1 MPKTK
6 ERVRLAASAA
16 RPYVERA
23 LRDDEFRQNVKAAFS
38 AVRDIY
44 EHLAPPRGVAGIAS
58 RMASDEEIQHNLR
71 RALAEL
77 RHAAERLQ
85 LQKRRSHRLRNGL
98 LLAGGLAL
106 VALFN
111 PLTGPEARRWLR
123 SKLGGGQRAFAE
135 PSTNG
140 GLSA

>member
-1 MPKTK
+1 MKPCPA
-6 ERVRLAASAA
+6 RRNGSASAA

-23 LRDDEFRQNVKAAFS
+23 LRDDEFRQNVKAAFT
-38 AVRDIY
+38 ALREIY
-44 EHLAPPRGVAGIAS
+44 EHLAPPRGMADIAS
-58 RMASDEEIQHNLR
+58 RVASDQEIQHNLR

-85 LQKRRSHRLRNGL
+85 AQRRRSYRVRNGL

-111 PLTGPEARRWLR
+111 PVTGPEARRWLR
-123 SKLGGGQRAFAE
+123 ARLGRGKHMLE

-140 GLSA
+140 GVTA

>member
-6 ERVRLAASAA
+6 DRVRLAASAA

-23 LRDDEFRQNVKAAFS
+23 LRDDEFRQNVKAAFA

-58 RMASDEEIQHNLR
+58 RVASDEEIQHNLR

-85 LQKRRSHRLRNGL
+85 LQRRRSHRMRNGL
-98 LLAGGLAL
+98 LLAGGLVL

-111 PLTGPEARRWLR
+111 PVTGPDARRWLR
-123 SKLGGGQRAFAE
+123 SKFRAGEQAFTE
-135 PSTNG
+135 PSANG
-140 GLSA
+140 GVTG

>member
-1 MPKTK
+1 MPRTK
-6 ERVRLAASAA
+6 ERVRLAAAAA

-23 LRDDEFRQNVKAAFS
+23 LRDEEFRRNVRDAFV
-38 AVRDIY
+38 ALRDIY

-58 RMASDEEIQHNLR
+58 RVASDEEIQHNLR

-85 LQKRRSHRLRNGL
+85 VQRRRSHRLRNSL
-98 LLAGGLAL
+98 LVAGGLAL

-111 PLTGPEARRWLR
+111 PVTGPETRRWLR
-123 SKLGGGQRAFAE
+123 EKLTGGKHLLE
-135 PSTNG
+135 PSPNG
-140 GLSA
+140 GAAA